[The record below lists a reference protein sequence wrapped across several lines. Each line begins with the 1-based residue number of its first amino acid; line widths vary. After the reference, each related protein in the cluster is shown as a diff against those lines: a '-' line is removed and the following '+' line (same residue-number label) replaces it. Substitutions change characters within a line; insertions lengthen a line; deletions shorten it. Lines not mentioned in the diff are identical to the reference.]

1 MSAQRTLIF
10 LGFWFYSSCG
20 GRNPEQPSDAAPDG
34 VRDSAGLVECQA
46 QRAVYLVGGN
56 GGLAWFTL
64 VWPMPWVITNFVVE
78 YAYDNPGLVKPLG
91 TPERPLFVRKR
102 GEAAL
107 WEGLGVAPLPTAFVA
122 GTNET
127 HSDAPTS
134 LFANGPHTLSGAGAV
149 LQSSLAPSVPAIS
162 FGVGYVNPEGT
173 PPLANVTD
181 VEAALALFPTAV
193 ADQLRPSTT
202 QLQRYVPA
210 NAPTSVVRLGT
221 QLAFTANAFRLGL
234 IGTVIAPAFNDDP
247 HPGFDNSVATGRAD
261 QLVTVLDEFYRD
273 LATSSELG
281 CGHDGKP
288 LSLADNTV
296 MVVLGDT
303 PKNSFFRAGWSD
315 GTIAQT
321 NFLYMRSNGFTKPGW
336 FGQLM
341 QVMQAKV
348 HQSFDPTTGAAAADD
363 RAAVTNATF
372 AAVLYAIARGNAA
385 AIQPFSAANI
395 NGIKIQ

>member
-10 LGFWFYSSCG
+10 LGLWFSGSCG
-20 GRNPEQPSDAAPDG
+20 GRNPEQPSDAASDG
-34 VRDSAGLVECQA
+34 ARDSAGPIECQA
-46 QRAVYLVGGN
+46 QRAVFLVGGN

-64 VWPMPWVITNFVVE
+64 MWPMPWVITNFIPE
-78 YAYDNPGLVKPLG
+78 YAYDNPSVVKSLG

-122 GTNET
+122 GTNQT
-127 HSDAPTS
+127 HSDAPSS
-134 LFANGPHTLSGAGAV
+134 LFTNGSTTLSGASAV
-149 LQSSLAPSVPAIS
+149 LQASLAPSVPAIS
-162 FGVGYVNPEGT
+162 FGVAYANPGGA
-173 PPLANVTD
+173 PPLAIVAD
-181 VEAALALFPTAV
+181 VGAAMALFPTAV

-202 QLQRYVPA
+202 QLQRYLPA

-234 IGTVIAPAFNDDP
+234 VGTVIAPAFNDDP
-247 HPGFDNSVATGRAD
+247 HPGFDNSAATGRAE

-273 LATSSELG
+273 LATSSEVG
-281 CGHDGKP
+281 CSHDGKP

-303 PKNSFFRAGWSD
+303 PKNSFVRAGWSD

-321 NFLYMRSNGFTKPGW
+321 NYLYLRSNGFTKPGW
-336 FGQLM
+336 FGQL
-341 QVMQAKV
+341 VPPNV
-348 HQSFDPTTGAAAADD
+348 HQSFDPTTGGAVADD

-372 AAVLYAIARGNAA
+372 AAVLYAIARGDGV

-395 NGIKIQ
+395 NGIKAQ